1 MEKQINRSPSGIA
14 SSFVNGTNCN
24 IFLTGK
30 AGTGKTTFLKNII
43 HQTHKKAI
51 IAAPTGIAAINAGGV
66 TLHSLFQLPFGTFIP
81 ENITF
86 REDDIPVQ
94 INTPKTLTSSMQ
106 INKQKRQMIK
116 EMELLIIDEVSML
129 RADIL
134 DAVDTVLRSIK
145 RKREVPFGGTQVLF
159 IGDLFQLPPVV
170 KRDEQEYLGQFYS
183 SMYFFEAKV
192 LKNNTPIYIELDKIF
207 RQSDPA
213 FISILNNLRE
223 NCIKDDDI
231 AILNKHH
238 NPSFKPKK
246 DEGYIYLTTHNRKVD
261 NINRAELKKLKSKS
275 YFFDAIVDKDF
286 KEYLYPVE
294 YTLEL
299 REGAQV
305 MFIKNDYSG
314 EQRYFNGKIGTVSA
328 LDKNAIE
335 VDFNDG
341 NPPIEVE
348 RYTWENKKFS
358 LNKETNEINES
369 ITGTFQHY
377 PIKLAWAVTIHKSQG
392 LTFDKAII
400 DVSQAFAP
408 GQIYV
413 ALSRLTGLDGLVL
426 NASIPYNNLEADKE
440 IHLFSQN
447 KKNPSA
453 LTEVYTEESKKFIQN
468 TTLYA
473 FNFNALINQYNYH
486 VSSYNKDE
494 KRSAKQLYKQW
505 AVNLQQDVVSL
516 KSVADKFL
524 KQLQQLAG
532 YKDTNQLIKLRER
545 VRAAKDYFEPR
556 LKDFSKRIFD
566 HIKEVKEHSG
576 IKKYITELR
585 DVERLFFSQLQS
597 IYKAEALIIAAL
609 DNTEI
614 SRETMRKTGI
624 YDDRYQMM
632 EEKKVERLSNKKK
645 SKKKETKNKVNTK
658 EISFNLYKE
667 GKTIEEIALERSL
680 AHSTI
685 EGHLAYYVGEG
696 LLDVH
701 EFVDKEKIY
710 AIKEVARRLE
720 TTQLSPIKS
729 KLGDEYTYSDLRF
742 VMAGEA
748 PKKE

>member
-1 MEKQINRSPSGIA
+1 MEKQHLKTPSEIA
-14 SSFVNGTNCN
+14 AGFINGTNCN

-43 HQTHKKAI
+43 HQTHKKGV

-86 REDDIPVQ
+86 REDSIPIQ

-134 DAVDTVLRSIK
+134 DAIDVVLRSIK
-145 RKREVPFGGTQVLF
+145 RRRETPFGGTQILF
-159 IGDLFQLPPVV
+159 IGDLLQLPPVV
-170 KRDEQEYLGQFYS
+170 KRDEKEYLGQFYS

-192 LKNNTPIYIELDKIF
+192 LKNNTPVYIELDKIF
-207 RQSDPA
+207 RQSDPT

-261 NINRAELKKLKSKS
+261 NINRSELKKLKGKS
-275 YFFDAIVDKDF
+275 FFYDAIVDKDF

-314 EQRYFNGKIGTVSA
+314 EQRYFNGKIGTISA
-328 LDKNAIE
+328 LDNNSIE

-413 ALSRLTGLDGLVL
+413 ALSRLTGLDGLIL

-447 KKNPSA
+447 KKKPSA

-505 AVNLQQDVVSL
+505 AVNLQQDVISL

-566 HIKEVKEHSG
+566 HINEVKEHSG

-614 SRETMRKTGI
+614 SRETIRKTGI

-632 EEKKVERLSNKKK
+632 EEKQVERSSNKKK

-701 EFVDKEKIY
+701 KFVDKEKIY

-742 VMAGEA
+742 VMAGET